1 MLPTPTTS
9 HLSFNHIYEPSEDT
23 FLLLDTLT
31 LQSPFLHSRFPQ
43 TSSSSSSSSSSSPP
57 PLVLE
62 LGSGSGVITSFL
74 TTHSTA
80 LFGHNSI
87 TTLSTDISPHAPK
100 ATRQTVAANLTEE
113 SGCFLGAVRM
123 DLAIGLRSGVV
134 DMLVF
139 NPPYVPTEVVEDG
152 DGGEE
157 GWIGVACGGG
167 VDGMEVTNRVLEG
180 LLNEC
185 LSERGVAYILLCE
198 RNRPE
203 VVAGRLRNGEY
214 DGVKWVVEK
223 VGTSGR
229 KGGWEV
235 LGIWRVMRW

>member
-9 HLSFNHIYEPSEDT
+9 HLSFDHIYEPSEDT
-23 FLLLDTLT
+23 FLLLDTLA
-31 LQSPFLHSRFPQ
+31 LQSPFLRSHFPQ
-43 TSSSSSSSSSSSPP
+43 TSL

-74 TTHSTA
+74 TTHSAT
-80 LFGHNSI
+80 LFGHTSI
-87 TTLSTDISPHAPK
+87 MTLSTDISPHAPN
-100 ATRQTVAANLTEE
+100 ATRQTVSANITKE
-113 SGCFLGAVRM
+113 SGFFLGAIRT
-123 DLAIGLRSGVV
+123 DLATGLRPGVV
-134 DMLVF
+134 DILIF

-152 DGGEE
+152 SGEE

-167 VDGMEVTNRVLEG
+167 VDGMEVTIRVLKG
-180 LLNEC
+180 LKEC

-198 RNRPE
+198 RNKPE
-203 VVAGRLRNGEY
+203 AVAEQLRNGEY
-214 DGVKWVVEK
+214 GVKWIVEK

-235 LGIWRVMRW
+235 LGIWRVMR

>member
-9 HLSFNHIYEPSEDT
+9 HLSFDHIYEPSEDT
-23 FLLLDTLT
+23 FLLLDTLA
-31 LQSPFLHSRFPQ
+31 LQSPFLRSRFPQ
-43 TSSSSSSSSSSSPP
+43 TSL

-74 TTHSTA
+74 TTHSAT
-80 LFGHNSI
+80 LFGHTSI
-87 TTLSTDISPHAPK
+87 TTLSTDISPHAPD
-100 ATRQTVAANLTEE
+100 ATRQTVSANITKE
-113 SGCFLGAVRM
+113 SGCFLGAIRT
-123 DLAIGLRSGVV
+123 DLATGLRPGVV

-152 DGGEE
+152 NGEE

-167 VDGMEVTNRVLEG
+167 VDGMEVTIRVLKG
-180 LLNEC
+180 LKEC
-185 LSERGVAYILLCE
+185 LSECGVAYILLCE
-198 RNRPE
+198 RNKPE
-203 VVAGRLRNGEY
+203 AVAEQLRNGEY
-214 DGVKWVVEK
+214 GAKWIVEK

-235 LGIWRVMRW
+235 LGIWRVMR